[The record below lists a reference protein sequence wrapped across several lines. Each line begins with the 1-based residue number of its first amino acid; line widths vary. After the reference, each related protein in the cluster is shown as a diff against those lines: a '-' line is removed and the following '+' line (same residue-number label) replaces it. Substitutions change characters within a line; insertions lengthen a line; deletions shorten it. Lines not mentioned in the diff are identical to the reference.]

1 MDWGYKTVSSRRGG
15 RTVKVLLFAGLK
27 QKVGSE
33 FIELK
38 VEDSL
43 DVMSLRENIES
54 AAPSLNGEVYMV
66 AVNENFVRADY
77 LVKAGDTVALIP
89 PVSGG

>member
-1 MDWGYKTVSSRRGG
+1 M
-15 RTVKVLLFAGLK
+15 KVLLFAGLK

-33 FIELK
+33 YIDLPIE
-38 VEDSL
+38 ETL
-43 DVMSLRENIES
+43 DVMSLRQSIET

-77 LVKAGDTVALIP
+77 QVQLGDVVALIP

>member
-1 MDWGYKTVSSRRGG
+1 M
-15 RTVKVLLFAGLK
+15 KVLLFAGLK

-33 FIELK
+33 FITVPL
-38 VEDSL
+38 EDTL
-43 DVMSLRENIES
+43 DVMSLRQNIETVE
-54 AAPSLNGEVYMV
+54 PSLNGEVYMV

-77 LVKAGDTVALIP
+77 VVQNGDTVALIP

>member
-1 MDWGYKTVSSRRGG
+1 MDRRYETVSSGRGG
-15 RTVKVLLFAGLK
+15 KVMKVLLFAGLK

-33 FIELK
+33 FITVPL
-38 VEDSL
+38 EDTL
-43 DVMSLRENIES
+43 DVMSLRQNIETVE
-54 AAPSLNGEVYMV
+54 PSLNGEVYMV

-77 LVKAGDTVALIP
+77 VVQNGDTVALIP

>member
-1 MDWGYKTVSSRRGG
+1 M
-15 RTVKVLLFAGLK
+15 KVLLFAGLK

-33 FIELK
+33 FIDIPYEQSIN
-38 VEDSL
+38 VSA
-43 DVMSLRENIES
+43 LRENIEEI
-54 AAPSLNGEVYMV
+54 APTLNGEVYMV

-77 LVKAGDTVALIP
+77 EVQEDDTIALIP